1 VAAGTIVVTGIGT
14 YDMRERPTVRVL
26 LIAPDKR
33 ILLFRFHDP
42 RLSGATVFWATVGGG
57 IDPGESVAAAAL
69 REIREET
76 GLADV
81 TLGPTVWQDDHV
93 IAIDQEPVLFRET
106 YIVAFAA
113 ITTLTVD
120 RWTDLEREVIR
131 EMRWFTAGEITTCTE
146 QVYPEILAE
155 WLPDI
160 LGERYPAA
168 LREIPRA
175 PHERL
180 APIPT

>member
-1 VAAGTIVVTGIGT
+1 
-14 YDMRERPTVRVL
+14 MRERPTVRVL

-57 IDPGESVAAAAL
+57 IDPGESVTEAAL

-76 GLADV
+76 GLTGV
-81 TLGPTVWQDDHV
+81 KLGPAVWQDDHV
-93 IAIDQEPVLFRET
+93 VAIDGEPMLFRET
-106 YIVAFAA
+106 YIVAFTAT
-113 ITTLTVD
+113 TTLNVD
-120 RWTDLEREVIR
+120 GWTDLEREVIR
-131 EMRWFTAGEITTCTE
+131 EMRWFAVQEIPACAE

-160 LGERYPAA
+160 LAERYPAA
-168 LREIPRA
+168 LHIIPRA
-175 PHERL
+175 DHERV
-180 APIPT
+180 APGADK